1 MNGVVR
7 IHGLQPEAVIGCYDW
22 ERTIKQRLEIN
33 LDLTA
38 DFAKAAVTDDLTHAL
53 DYAALAGQVMTFV
66 EQSDFQLLEALAVA
80 IADHIFESWPVS
92 QVRIQI
98 DKPGAVSLA
107 KVVGVSLVVCRD
119 R

>member
-7 IHGLQPEAVIGCYDW
+7 IYGLQPEAVIGCYDW

-66 EQSDFQLLEALAVA
+66 EQSDFQLLEALAAA
-80 IADHIFESWPVS
+80 IVDHIFESWPVS
-92 QVRIQI
+92 QVGIRQVPCRSQ
-98 DKPGAVSLA
+98 KWWVSRWSFA
-107 KVVGVSLVVCRD
+107 ATVRC
-119 R
+119 